1 MAAACP
7 FPGVQGSQVLIQEL
21 ITGLAA
27 RGTGSTWSLIR
38 SVRTPN
44 GAARMDAGF
53 TG

>member
-27 RGTGSTWSLIR
+27 PGATG
-38 SVRTPN
+38 
-44 GAARMDAGF
+44 
-53 TG
+53 